1 MKRHFAAYKPD
12 TSPKQ
17 VHPLPG
23 EEIKTER
30 TPASAAMC
38 GCLSNGKET
47 SLSSIGRKNE
57 NYE

>member
-23 EEIKTER
+23 EEIKHGENT
-30 TPASAAMC
+30 
-38 GCLSNGKET
+38 
-47 SLSSIGRKNE
+47 SIGRYVWMLIEWEGNKPVIHWQKE
-57 NYE
+57 WKL